1 MSIELLIIELFIK
14 HVNKLSELN
23 KRVNTEATAH
33 RCAVAVLKKTEVAF
47 RRCSSKY
54 VLLNISQYSEEN
66 NCVGIYF

>member
-33 RCAVAVLKKTEVAF
+33 RCAVAVLKKQ
-47 RRCSSKY
+47 K
-54 VLLNISQYSEEN
+54 
-66 NCVGIYF
+66 